1 MIFLEPEDRDK
12 LLRRYYRHILILTG
26 VGVAA
31 LIVFVLCFRGFVHE
45 HGVWVVLVFSGS
57 LIAVILFDRARRRRL
72 GISDREFQSYV
83 YRQPVMIVVM
93 IIMAISV
100 IVHAYQVFYPK

>member
-1 MIFLEPEDRDK
+1 MLFWEPDDREK
-12 LLRRYYRHILILTG
+12 LLRKYYRHILILAG
-26 VGVAA
+26 VGIAT
-31 LIVFVLCFRGFVHE
+31 LIVFVLCFRRFVDA

-57 LIAVILFDRARRRRL
+57 MIAVILFDRSRRRRL
-72 GISDREFQSYV
+72 GISDKEFQSYV

-100 IVHAYQVFYPK
+100 IVHIYQVFFPK